1 MTKVIAHRG
10 ASARHPE
17 NSLEAF
23 RAAGPLGADGI
34 ELDVRRTADGAG
46 VVLHDAHLSDGRA
59 VVELSADAVPSVV
72 PSLAQALEACGDLVV
87 NVEIKNWR
95 DDVDFDDTRRL
106 ADWTVSQIEEWGGG
120 EHVIV
125 SSFDLGT
132 IDRVRAIDP
141 ALSTAWLVVARGEP
155 ERLVALAAEHGHT
168 GIHPVDGM
176 VDPDFVETAHAAGL
190 FLNVWTVDDPGRI
203 RSLGEMGVDG
213 VVTNVPDVAAA
224 ALAEDA

>member
-1 MTKVIAHRG
+1 
-10 ASARHPE
+10 
-17 NSLEAF
+17 LEAF

-34 ELDVRRTADGAG
+34 ELDVRRTADGVG

-59 VVELSADAVPSVV
+59 VVDHSTDAVPSVV
-72 PSLAQALEACGDLVV
+72 PSLAQALEACGGLVV

-120 EHVIV
+120 ERVIV

-155 ERLVALAAEHGHT
+155 ERLVALAAEHGHA

-176 VDPDFVETAHAAGL
+176 VDPDLVETAHAAGL
-190 FLNVWTVDDPGRI
+190 FVNVWTVDDPGRI

-224 ALAEDA
+224 ALAVDA

>member
-1 MTKVIAHRG
+1 
-10 ASARHPE
+10 
-17 NSLEAF
+17 LEAF

-59 VVELSADAVPSVV
+59 VVDLSADAVPSVV

-95 DDVDFDDTRRL
+95 DDIDFDDTRRL

-155 ERLVALAAEHGHT
+155 ERLVALAAEHGHA

-176 VDPDFVETAHAAGL
+176 VDPDLVETAHAAGL
-190 FLNVWTVDDPGRI
+190 FVNVWTVDDPGRI

-224 ALAEDA
+224 ALAVDA

>member
-1 MTKVIAHRG
+1 LPPSCITSLRRG
-10 ASARHPE
+10 C
-17 NSLEAF
+17 
-23 RAAGPLGADGI
+23 RAAPG
-34 ELDVRRTADGAG
+34 R
-46 VVLHDAHLSDGRA
+46 HGRA
-59 VVELSADAVPSVV
+59 VVDLSTDAVPSVV
-72 PSLAQALEACGDLVV
+72 PSLAQALEACGGLVV

-106 ADWTVSQIEEWGGG
+106 ADWTVGQIEEWGGG
-120 EHVIV
+120 ERVIV

-155 ERLVALAAEHGHT
+155 ERLVALAAEHGHA

-176 VDPDFVETAHAAGL
+176 VDAAFVDGAHAAGL
-190 FLNVWTVDDPGRI
+190 FVNVWTVDDPGRI

-224 ALAEDA
+224 ALAEEA